1 VRNRIDTA
9 DVVGD
14 KKKRE
19 SQATVLINLASECGC
34 EFFHDG
40 QECYATI
47 PINDHRETWSLG
59 SRGFKRWL
67 ARLYFGVTGAAANAD
82 TINTAVTTLRLATLM
97 DDFATTTK
105 QRPYRNTHCARGGSR
120 ARC

>member
-1 VRNRIDTA
+1 MTSTIFSKRGNRRMGAAEVRNRIDRA

-19 SQATVLINLASECGC
+19 YQATVLINLASERGC
-34 EFFHDG
+34 EFFHNR

-47 PINDHRETWSLG
+47 PIYDHLETWSLG

-67 ARLYFGVTGAAANAD
+67 ARLYFGTTGAAANAD
-82 TINTAVTTLRLATLM
+82 AINTAV
-97 DDFATTTK
+97 
-105 QRPYRNTHCARGGSR
+105 
-120 ARC
+120 